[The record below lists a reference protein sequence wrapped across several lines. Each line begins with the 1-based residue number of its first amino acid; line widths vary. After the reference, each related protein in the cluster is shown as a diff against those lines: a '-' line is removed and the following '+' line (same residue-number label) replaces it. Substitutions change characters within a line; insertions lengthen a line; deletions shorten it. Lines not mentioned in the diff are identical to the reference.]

1 MSSEAGVCAM
11 SSEGSVG
18 HGVHATA
25 VVYGECGVAIMGAS
39 GSGKSA
45 LALALLA
52 RAKSSGRFGAL
63 IGDDRVWVRAAGGRV
78 IASGAP
84 HTAGL
89 IERRAAGVQ
98 SAPSEPAAVIR
109 LVVELSGPKRS
120 WPRWPG
126 EPNEYAVEEIAVP
139 RLALDSA
146 ASAADNAMSVDER
159 LELIAFGQDVGRG
172 FSLEQC
178 AALHKNRK
186 LVSRTA
192 SPTSEPG
199 SDD

>member
-1 MSSEAGVCAM
+1 MSFG
-11 SSEGSVG
+11 GSDG
-18 HGVHATA
+18 RGVHATA
-25 VVYGECGVAIMGAS
+25 VVYGESGVAILGAS

-52 RAKSSGRFGAL
+52 RANSTGRFGAL
-63 IGDDRVWVRAAGGRV
+63 IGDDRVWVRAVAGRL

-109 LVVELSGPKRS
+109 LVVELSGPNCS
-120 WPRWPG
+120 WPRWPD
-126 EPNEYAVEEIAVP
+126 EPNEYAVEEISVP

-146 ASAADNAMSVDER
+146 AGPADNAMSIDER
-159 LELIAFGQDVGRG
+159 LDLMAFSQGVRRG

-178 AALHKNRK
+178 AAVHKNRK

>member
-1 MSSEAGVCAM
+1 MSSGV
-11 SSEGSVG
+11 GRG
-18 HGVHATA
+18 LHATA
-25 VVYGECGVAIMGAS
+25 VVFGESGVAILGAS

-52 RAKSSGRFGAL
+52 RARSSGRFGAL
-63 IGDDRVWVRAAGGRV
+63 IGDDRVWVRAADGRL
-78 IASGAP
+78 IASGAT

-98 SAPSEPAAVIR
+98 STPSEPAAVIR
-109 LVVELSGPKRS
+109 LVVELSGRDCS

-126 EPNEYAVEEIAVP
+126 EPNEYALEEISVP
-139 RLALDSA
+139 RLALNSA
-146 ASAADNAMSVDER
+146 ASATDNAMSVEER
-159 LELIAFGQDVGRG
+159 LELLVFHPRVERG

-186 LVSRTA
+186 LVSRMA
-192 SPTSEPG
+192 STTSEPR

>member
-1 MSSEAGVCAM
+1 MSSGV
-11 SSEGSVG
+11 GRG
-18 HGVHATA
+18 LHATA
-25 VVYGECGVAIMGAS
+25 VVFGESGVAILGAS

-52 RAKSSGRFGAL
+52 RARSSGRFGAL
-63 IGDDRVWVRAAGGRV
+63 IGDDRVWVRAAEGKL
-78 IASGAP
+78 IASGAT

-98 SAPSEPAAVIR
+98 STPSEPAAVIR
-109 LVVELSGPKRS
+109 LVVELSGRDCS

-126 EPNEYAVEEIAVP
+126 EPNECALEEISVP
-139 RLALDSA
+139 RLALNSA
-146 ASAADNAMSVDER
+146 LSATDNAMSVEER
-159 LELIAFGQDVGRG
+159 LELLVFHRRVERG

-186 LVSRTA
+186 LVSRMA
-192 SPTSEPG
+192 STTSEPR